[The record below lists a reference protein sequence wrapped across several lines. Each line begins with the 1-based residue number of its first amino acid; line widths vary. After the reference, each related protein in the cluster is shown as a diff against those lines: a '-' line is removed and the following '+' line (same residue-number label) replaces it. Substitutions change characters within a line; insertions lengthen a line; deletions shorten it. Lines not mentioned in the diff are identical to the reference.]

1 MIAVGIAA
9 AILLIQTR
17 SLGGLSLDPASPVI
31 PPVSL
36 YSVAMSA
43 QPEQADLQMAILV
56 ADEAATP
63 GTALLVLGSALSWHQ
78 QLWAPLWTQRP
89 LYYDNWLWY
98 WQPEHVGTPG
108 YVFLAGH
115 HYPDPERTLDRD
127 YLDRHGI
134 GAVIVT
140 GAVRAAATGSPLLH
154 PLRQGSYDAY
164 TVIDPVTTLT
174 FGDENSTSS

>member
-43 QPEQADLQMAILV
+43 RPEQADLETAIRV

-63 GTALLVLGSALSWHQ
+63 GTALLVLGSGLSWHQ
-78 QLWAPLWTQRP
+78 ALWAPLWTERP
-89 LYYDNWLWY
+89 LFYDNWLCY
-98 WQPEHVGTPG
+98 WHPDQVGTPG
-108 YVFLAGH
+108 YRPEQGN
-115 HYPDPERTLDRD
+115 HYPDPEQTLTPE
-127 YLDRHGI
+127 YLTAHGV
-134 GAVIVT
+134 GGVVVT
-140 GAVRAAATGSPLLH
+140 GQAARTASRSPLLE
-154 PLRQGSYDAY
+154 PLGGEGYQAY
-164 TVIDPVTTLT
+164 VVR
-174 FGDENSTSS
+174 